1 MANTIITKNSAT
13 ATAVPTAGQLVQ
25 GELAVN
31 VTDKRLF
38 TENSGGTVVEL
49 GTNPSQVNFADNSK
63 AIFGA
68 GSDLQIYHTGS
79 HSWVQDAGTGNLY
92 IAGEQLWLT
101 NSDNTKQ
108 FLKGDST
115 GRVDL
120 YYNTS
125 VKLATTSTG
134 IDVTGTVVADG
145 LTVGNTSAAA
155 SQITITSSATGVSS
169 IYFADADPDV
179 GRINYD
185 HSTNALSFVTANT
198 TKVTIDSAGN
208 VGIGTTS
215 PPSYGSTFTVVQAS
229 NSGSG
234 VVQAQSTT
242 NSVIT
247 EIESEGTRGAV
258 GTRTNHDLAFKTN
271 QTERMR
277 LTSTGLG
284 IGTTSISGK
293 LSINGEVYAAAGSAS
308 GVAYGFY
315 PKGTYG
321 NTGMFS
327 PAPNTV
333 AFATTGGERVRIDSS
348 GNLLVGTTSQG
359 TTEKLHV
366 SSATTEVARFTNSVN
381 TSGYSG
387 IRVVVGASDT
397 STWHFRG
404 ETRGV
409 SNWYLYGNGTTSYS
423 SDSRL
428 KKNIETTRD
437 GYLNDLMQLRVV
449 KYNWINS
456 QDTTPKEL
464 GLIAQEVEQV
474 FPNLVQEHDIEGVD
488 GQRKHIKHSVM
499 EFILIKAIQEQ
510 QAIIESLKARLDAA
524 NL

>member
-1 MANTIITKNSAT
+1 M
-13 ATAVPTAGQLVQ
+13 GC
-25 GELAVN
+25 E
-31 VTDKRLF
+31 
-38 TENSGGTVVEL
+38 
-49 GTNPSQVNFADNSK
+49 
-63 AIFGA
+63 
-68 GSDLQIYHTGS
+68 
-79 HSWVQDAGTGNLY
+79 W
-92 IAGEQLWLT
+92 
-101 NSDNTKQ
+101 
-108 FLKGDST
+108 
-115 GRVDL
+115 
-120 YYNTS
+120 
-125 VKLATTSTG
+125 
-134 IDVTGTVVADG
+134 
-145 LTVGNTSAAA
+145 
-155 SQITITSSATGVSS
+155 VSS

-208 VGIGTTS
+208 VGIGTSS

-327 PAPNTV
+327 PAANTV